1 MKNHIKVR
9 EYSSYRL
16 KFGLFLKLSKNYGV
30 PLKNSEL
37 FCFKD
42 KKNLAALFFVA
53 AGNNIKKD
61 QRANAQPY
69 AYVANKSTRW
79 LVEWTRRM
87 NTGLTNTH
95 TTRGFSVLYYQ
106 VFPRKQCI
114 LCSALRHK
122 CCLTLLY
129 VTSIRVF
136 FLPLEL
142 PRTALL
148 GLRLSAS
155 RLREDACLSNHISL
169 GSIMLT
175 CQWLLCI
182 NCFTSLVSFTGFY
195 TAEYD
200 QL

>member
-16 KFGLFLKLSKNYGV
+16 KFGLFLKLNKNYGA
-30 PLKNSEL
+30 PMKNSEL

-42 KKNLAALFFVA
+42 TKKFAALFFVA
-53 AGNNIKKD
+53 AGNKKF

-69 AYVANKSTRW
+69 AYVANKSSRW
-79 LVEWTRRM
+79 LVEGTRRM
-87 NTGLTNTH
+87 NTGLTSTH
-95 TTRGFSVLYYQ
+95 TTRGFSVLYYH

-114 LCSALRHK
+114 LCSALRRK

-129 VTSIRVF
+129 VTSIRVS

-142 PRTALL
+142 SRTALL

-155 RLREDACLSNHISL
+155 RFREDACLSNYFPWLYYVDLSVASL
-169 GSIMLT
+169 
-175 CQWLLCI
+175 
-182 NCFTSLVSFTGFY
+182 Y
-195 TAEYD
+195 
-200 QL
+200 

>member
-1 MKNHIKVR
+1 MKKV
-9 EYSSYRL
+9 
-16 KFGLFLKLSKNYGV
+16 
-30 PLKNSEL
+30 
-37 FCFKD
+37 
-42 KKNLAALFFVA
+42 
-53 AGNNIKKD
+53 

-69 AYVANKSTRW
+69 AYVANKYSWW

-87 NTGLTNTH
+87 NTGLTSTH
-95 TTRGFSVLYYQ
+95 TTRGFSVLYYH

-114 LCSALRHK
+114 LCSALRRK

-129 VTSIRVF
+129 VTLIRIF

-142 PRTALL
+142 SRTALS
-148 GLRLSAS
+148 GFCLSAS
-155 RLREDACLSNHISL
+155 RLREDACLSKHISL